1 MKILITSICLVS
13 SLFSDVKVGE
23 TLPLLTLK
31 NQFDKKVELQEKGKS
46 MLLFSF
52 EKEVSSEIKEFL
64 ERKEKNFLEENNAS
78 FIFDISK
85 LPSLMVSMFA
95 LPKMKTFPFEIALIY
110 DEEEASKLNFS
121 EGKLTV
127 VELNDNNVTSVK
139 FVAVKDLDEVFK

>member
-1 MKILITSICLVS
+1 
-13 SLFSDVKVGE
+13 
-23 TLPLLTLK
+23 
-31 NQFDKKVELQEKGKS
+31 

-95 LPKMKTFPFEIALIY
+95 LPKMQTFPFEIALIY
-110 DEEEASKLNFS
+110 DEEEAKKLNWS

-127 VELNDNNVTSVK
+127 VALNDNNVTSVK